1 MTISLPFVLRSL
13 LVPHRTALQSLAL
26 LALAAPLPVAARLT
40 GGTGVAI
47 LALLGAITGFSTKAF
62 LPAGRSL
69 LLCAG
74 AAALVS
80 AATAAYGR
88 AGWVGLI
95 VAAAAALGGV
105 ANHQSSGVLSI
116 APAMAAIAGMARL
129 HATWIAA
136 GGWVLAGAA
145 YAVLVVALLG
155 VKAKPKPV
163 DPATVWIHT
172 AILTVLCG
180 VAAAAAVAWRLPHG
194 YWVIL
199 TFAAVLRPSWSESFS
214 RSRNRMTGTLAGALL
229 SLAIVAIMP
238 PAAAIVTALASSYL
252 FLCYTLAGTYTPA
265 VVFLTT
271 TIILLTSGGLA
282 SAAVRLDEYRIAWTF
297 AAIVIAAASGAA
309 FIYADHRRLAA
320 KAHHDSAAP

>member
-1 MTISLPFVLRSL
+1 MSNSLPYVLRSL
-13 LVPHRTALQSLAL
+13 LIQRRVALESLAL

-40 GGTGVAI
+40 GGPGVAV
-47 LALLGAITGFSTKAF
+47 LALLGAITGFTTKAF
-62 LPAGRSL
+62 LPAGRAL
-69 LLCAG
+69 LLCA
-74 AAALVS
+74 AAAVLVS

-95 VAAAAALGGV
+95 VAAAAVLGGV
-105 ANHQSSGVLSI
+105 ANHQSAGVLSI
-116 APAMAAIAGMARL
+116 APAMVAIAGMARL

-136 GGWVLAGAA
+136 GGWVLAGAV
-145 YAVLVVALLG
+145 YAVLVMALLR

-172 AILTVLCG
+172 AFLTVLCG
-180 VAAAAAVAWRLPHG
+180 AVAAAAVAWRLPHG

-199 TFAAVLRPSWSESFS
+199 TFSAVLRPSRSESFS

-238 PAAAIVTALASSYL
+238 PAAALVTALASAYL
-252 FLCYTLAGTYTPA
+252 CLCYLLTGKYAPA

-271 TIILLTSGGLA
+271 TVILLTSGGLA
-282 SAAVRLDEYRIAWTF
+282 SAAVHLDEYRIAWTF

-309 FIYADHRRLAA
+309 VTYADHRRLAA
-320 KAHHDSAAP
+320 KAHHDTAAP

>member
-1 MTISLPFVLRSL
+1 MTVSLPQVLRSL
-13 LVPHRTALQSLAL
+13 LVSRRAALESLAL

-62 LPAGRSL
+62 LPAGRAL

-95 VAAAAALGGV
+95 VAAAAVLGGV
-105 ANHQSSGVLSI
+105 ANHQSSGVLSM

-145 YAVLVVALLG
+145 YAVLVVALLQ
-155 VKAKPKPV
+155 VKAKPK
-163 DPATVWIHT
+163 
-172 AILTVLCG
+172 
-180 VAAAAAVAWRLPHG
+180 R
-194 YWVIL
+194 
-199 TFAAVLRPSWSESFS
+199 
-214 RSRNRMTGTLAGALL
+214 RMTDSPQTFRGGPCAFR
-229 SLAIVAIMP
+229 AIR
-238 PAAAIVTALASSYL
+238 
-252 FLCYTLAGTYTPA
+252 G
-265 VVFLTT
+265 
-271 TIILLTSGGLA
+271 
-282 SAAVRLDEYRIAWTF
+282 VRGRHAT
-297 AAIVIAAASGAA
+297 
-309 FIYADHRRLAA
+309 HRRAGPTPPGNQSLMAA
-320 KAHHDSAAP
+320 GGCARGGGPGRRHRSGSRGGARRRLRRCGPGRPRRC